1 MTELSRR
8 ALLTRLG
15 LAAGAAYVAPGLIG
29 LDAARASGLSVPS
42 GKKPVRGR
50 KRGSDVSKPSRP
62 GHKGKASKPSRP
74 GKPGKA
80 SRASRPGRPGKAS
93 KPSKPS
99 RPRYHSGPSRA
110 SRWI

>member
-29 LDAARASGLSVPS
+29 FDAARASGLSAPS

-50 KRGSDVSKPSRP
+50 KRGSDVSKPSRPGRP

-93 KPSKPS
+93 KPSRPS
-99 RPRYHSGPSRA
+99 RRSGPSRA
-110 SRWI
+110 SRWT

>member
-1 MTELSRR
+1 MTQLSRR

-29 LDAARASGLSVPS
+29 FDAARASGLSAPS
-42 GKKPVRGR
+42 GKTPVRRR

-62 GHKGKASKPSRP
+62 GQKGKASKPSR
-74 GKPGKA
+74 A
-80 SRASRPGRPGKAS
+80 SRPGKAS
-93 KPSKPS
+93 KPSRPQRYPS
-99 RPRYHSGPSRA
+99 RRSGPSRA